1 MRYLPLLIL
10 TLALPLHAQK
20 ELPKLAPARITQIAG
35 WLAPQPATHF
45 APPFA
50 DRAFWNPW
58 KGRPAGQALIKQAD
72 TFAGQPMPELTEDG
86 YNDFA
91 RTGQRWK
98 YEKSFGDRTARL
110 RAFVFA
116 EGLVND
122 GSRLPLIESTL
133 ASVLD
138 EPSWSVPAHAYGR
151 KTWRDAYDN
160 VDLAAAA
167 RAWDLATTDWLLGDR
182 LKPETRVRIRKEVR
196 ARVLTPYIERVRAAD
211 RRDFWWMNGSNNWN
225 GVCNSGVVGAALLLC
240 ETPAERAEF
249 VAAFEAYAPFFI
261 AGFTDDGLCQEGL
274 GYWIYGFGHHVLGS
288 ETIRLATGGK
298 LDLLSGDKVKR
309 IAAFDLRWDVVNG
322 IYPAFGDAWIGVHTA
337 PWLHDFAVL
346 RFGVGKLQ
354 GVDDP
359 LQLHVLGSFMYRTLF
374 DLALPRDPVAGG
386 KPRVAAPLPLRDWF
400 SDGGALIVRPA
411 VPASGLAAAFDGG
424 NNDQPHNHNDIGSFV
439 VVNDGVLIL
448 TDLGADSY
456 VKDTFGPKRYTS
468 DVMNSFGHPVP
479 RVAGQLQKTGAD
491 AKALTVRTEFTD
503 ARDTWEMDITS
514 AYASPDLIK
523 LTRTFVFTRGGGGRL
538 EIIDHVQFK
547 TPQAFG
553 TAIILRPEQKRED
566 LEGNRFRVSSGG
578 KAVDIACT
586 TDTGALSTDE
596 SPIIGIVPAKGSH
609 GTRIGIDFV
618 EPVQEATLRTIITP
632 SL

>member
-1 MRYLPLLIL
+1 MSNTSGTIS
-10 TLALPLHAQK
+10 
-20 ELPKLAPARITQIAG
+20 
-35 WLAPQPATHF
+35 
-45 APPFA
+45 
-50 DRAFWNPW
+50 
-58 KGRPAGQALIKQAD
+58 
-72 TFAGQPMPELTEDG
+72 
-86 YNDFA
+86 
-91 RTGQRWK
+91 
-98 YEKSFGDRTARL
+98 SF
-110 RAFVFA
+110 
-116 EGLVND
+116 
-122 GSRLPLIESTL
+122 SI
-133 ASVLD
+133 
-138 EPSWSVPAHAYGR
+138 
-151 KTWRDAYDN
+151 
-160 VDLAAAA
+160 
-167 RAWDLATTDWLLGDR
+167 DW
-182 LKPETRVRIRKEVR
+182 PYVSQVR
-196 ARVLTPYIERVRAAD
+196 
-211 RRDFWWMNGSNNWN
+211 
-225 GVCNSGVVGAALLLC
+225 
-240 ETPAERAEF
+240 
-249 VAAFEAYAPFFI
+249 
-261 AGFTDDGLCQEGL
+261 
-274 GYWIYGFGHHVLGS
+274 
-288 ETIRLATGGK
+288 
-298 LDLLSGDKVKR
+298 
-309 IAAFDLRWDVVNG
+309 
-322 IYPAFGDAWIGVHTA
+322 
-337 PWLHDFAVL
+337 
-346 RFGVGKLQ
+346 
-354 GVDDP
+354 
-359 LQLHVLGSFMYRTLF
+359 
-374 DLALPRDPVAGG
+374 
-386 KPRVAAPLPLRDWF
+386 
-400 SDGGALIVRPA
+400 
-411 VPASGLAAAFDGG
+411 
-424 NNDQPHNHNDIGSFV
+424 
-439 VVNDGVLIL
+439 